1 MSYTKL
7 FEEWSDL
14 LSRRPTFREP
24 LAPYGAL
31 LASWAR
37 WSPEGLLPLR
47 WTAQECDDRWRREV
61 PLLSEA
67 PPLIP
72 AENVEDLV
80 ATSLELLAALG
91 EHEEAIR
98 RFAESWDAGETGPA
112 ALFPGKGRIGAARLE
127 EGIGVSQEVMS
138 FLACGTLRPVLD
150 AYFAECRSHLT
161 DTAWALG
168 VCPFCGAPPGFADVT
183 ESGQRRLACHVC
195 GGGWV
200 FPRLRCPFC
209 GHQTAKDLVRLDAE
223 EREEGYFISACKQC
237 RAYVKEVDRRVRWNA
252 GSALVE
258 DWGSPHFDLVASRAG
273 YWRPLP
279 SLVHLVRRPL

>member
-1 MSYTKL
+1 MGYAKL
-7 FEEWSDL
+7 LEEWDDL
-14 LSRRPTFREP
+14 LTRRPTFREP
-24 LAPYGAL
+24 LASYGAL
-31 LASWAR
+31 LESWAR
-37 WSPEGLLPLR
+37 WSEEGFLR
-47 WTAQECDDRWRREV
+47 LQWTAQECEDRWQREV

-67 PPLIP
+67 PPFIP
-72 AENVEDLV
+72 RESIEDLV
-80 ATSLELLAALG
+80 GTSLELLSGLG
-91 EHEEAIR
+91 GHDEAIR
-98 RFAESWDAGETGPA
+98 RLAEAWDAGEIGPA

-127 EGIGVSQEVMS
+127 EGVGVPQEVVS

-223 EREEGYFISACKQC
+223 ERDEGYFISACKQC
-237 RAYVKEVDRRVRWNA
+237 RAYVKELDRRVRWNA
-252 GSALVE
+252 GSALIE

-279 SLVHLVRRPL
+279 SLIQLARRAL